1 MGCSP
6 ISKSNKNDY
15 IIKINKSEENNNN
28 NLNTLN
34 SLINNGS
41 KNLSKQN
48 SSKIS
53 KTSSIMS
60 EMNKKTSNED
70 FQEYNLILGHNFQ
83 SGSLSIKTEIFL
95 QCKNLPNLNS
105 FIKVYKNEE
114 KNWIEIGKTEIN
126 KFSLN
131 PSFIKTFIM
140 NYHFDDNEKNQLLK
154 FEINSIE
161 KNRIINIDNCEVT
174 LKDIL
179 SSKNLEYVIEFNNK
193 KSKLIIK
200 GYQKKNNSK
209 FIQMK
214 LGIHGVKSTMNK
226 IFCIIS
232 KKNFHSEFIP
242 IFITEEKEHNP
253 TKKEKLFFW
262 ETIEFED
269 DRLEIGNLLSNFVDT
284 NIIKFQIFDVDKKNK
299 IKLLTECEITIEDLE
314 IKKEFQLK
322 KIFNDKLHF
331 LVIDDIKKIEK
342 FSLFSFLVSGMEY
355 ECHFFLDFT
364 RTKFNLDVS
373 NSFQNKFTIDYLKK
387 NDNNNNDENFI
398 YRSIKDLKKEDK
410 EKFIGIENL
419 KKDVIK
425 KNDEILIKN
434 DILLSNLYNYQKNL
448 KSRNFR
454 SNFLNLKTKKKSK
467 KKIESSLKELN
478 LLVEF
483 IIKDQFELDSNNK
496 CSIFGFGCSIPPDY
510 DIECNNFSLNFDIL
524 NPEFEGYNEVY
535 NSYVYGLKNFNLNGP
550 VLISDSLNHLL
561 FYIKNEN
568 FNDVTQKF
576 IIGFFIVSGNIH
588 DEEFLLNFLAEN
600 NNLAFSLIIISI
612 GNEFNYEKFE
622 NDIENFFK
630 EKNLRK
636 NILYVNFNYYFK
648 EYSNNIVKLEE
659 KLKLL
664 CKKIYNKL
672 NDQFINFILNNKI
685 KPFDSKNLMNKNT
698 PDFINFRKKKMNQ
711 KYIIP
716 KFLINLR
723 DNLIEDVNK
732 LNYNNFIF
740 EKTFNN
746 KIIPTF
752 DKHFIINQLNKKR
765 EILMNFEE
773 NKQKIERKKSNKKF
787 ILWNDLA
794 LIDEREDFFY
804 NKNNQNN
811 EIQKIHV
818 QNNVQNFSDKICN
831 FCHENKINIVFQYCK
846 HKFSCIYCLPKIKNF
861 QCPICKKNINH
872 FVQIFNN

>member
-1 MGCSP
+1 MGCLP

-15 IIKINKSEENNNN
+15 IIKINKSEENNN

-355 ECHFFLDFT
+355 ECHFFLYFT

-387 NDNNNNDENFI
+387 NDKNNEENFI

-419 KKDVIK
+419 KNDVIK

-454 SNFLNLKTKKKSK
+454 TNFLNLKTKKKSK

-636 NILYVNFNYYFK
+636 NVLYVNFNYYFK
-648 EYSNNIVKLEE
+648 EYSNNIFKLEE

-664 CKKIYNKL
+664 CKKIYNQL

>member
-6 ISKSNKNDY
+6 ISKTNKNEY
-15 IIKINKSEENNNN
+15 IIKINKSEDNKNYNNNN

-34 SLINNGS
+34 SLINNSS
-41 KNLSKQN
+41 KN

-53 KTSSIMS
+53 KTNSIMS
-60 EMNKKTSNED
+60 EINQKTSNED

-126 KFSLN
+126 KFSFN

-818 QNNVQNFSDKICN
+818 QNNVQNFSNKICN
-831 FCHENKINIVFQYCK
+831 FCNENKINIVFQYCK